1 MNIRQATPSDY
12 DRIHAFVREAF
23 RTARVSDGNEQD
35 FVLRLR
41 DGASVPELELIAEE
55 EESLLGPIMLTD
67 AVIRHADAEIPALLL
82 APLSVA
88 LERRGQGIGAA
99 LVREALNRAAG
110 LGHARVVL
118 VGDSAYYSRFGF
130 RKAAP
135 VYYSGIPEEHVLAL
149 ELAPGSLHGVRGEI
163 HPGIRSNST
172 HQGDP
177 S

>member
-1 MNIRQATPSDY
+1 MHIRQATPSDY

-55 EESLLGPIMLTD
+55 EESLLGHIMLTD

-110 LGHARVVL
+110 LGHAPRRARGRQRL
-118 VGDSAYYSRFGF
+118 LQQIRLPQGRSSILF
-130 RKAAP
+130 RH
-135 VYYSGIPEEHVLAL
+135 SGRTCSCP
-149 ELAPGSLHGVRGEI
+149 
-163 HPGIRSNST
+163 
-172 HQGDP
+172 
-177 S
+177 